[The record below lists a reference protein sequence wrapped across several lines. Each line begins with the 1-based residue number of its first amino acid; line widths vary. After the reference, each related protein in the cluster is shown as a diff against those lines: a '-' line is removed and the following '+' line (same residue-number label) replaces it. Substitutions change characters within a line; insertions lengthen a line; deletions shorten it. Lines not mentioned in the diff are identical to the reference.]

1 MKIKNLF
8 FGLILAFNMPLIAQE
23 TAIFY
28 ELNNHFVK
36 GTDLYEKGVYKLA
49 EEEFKKVINYQ
60 VAPNEF
66 ESKLIQSKAG
76 LYLAKAAVRRGKPE
90 GEQLILDFIRN
101 NSPDPVAGDALIE
114 MGNYYYNA
122 GQYDKA
128 AEFLS
133 LSSNMSMSNA
143 QRSEAKF
150 KEGYCYFVQKQFPK
164 AKACFNS
171 VKEIQG
177 DYYYAANYYYGMT
190 AFFENNF
197 KEAAKSFTR
206 VEDSKLYKKYVPYY
220 LCQIYLA
227 QKDYDKVI
235 QYSTKYVDSPDIKNA
250 REISFILGQA
260 YFEKEDWTKAATDL
274 TRGAE
279 GNNTLREEDYYQI
292 GFVQYKANQY
302 TKAIENL
309 SKVNS
314 NSKLGQHA
322 FYLLGDSY
330 LKNKQKTSARTAF
343 GAASKMNFDTQ
354 IQEDALFAYAKL
366 CYELH
371 YDSEAVTTLQQIKS
385 SSKNYDD
392 AQQLLSEALINVK
405 DFSSAITIIEG
416 LSNRTTK
423 INEAYQKVTF
433 YRGIQFMQNGDNT
446 NAKKMFEKS
455 DDYNFDASISAQTKF
470 WLGDIAYQNNNFE
483 EAEKFLTKF
492 ISSSKGVKNIP
503 DESSVYTASYT
514 LGYINLKAKDYN
526 EAQSYFQ
533 DAIRGIK
540 NNKSYILSDNVKNNI
555 LPDAIIRNADCLF
568 KKNKYDEAM
577 TGYDEAINNKS
588 NGFVYGMF
596 QKAIILGLKNR
607 NAEKVVLLE
616 KIANTYATNEYADD
630 ALLQAGNT
638 YVEMNKLDAAL
649 KPLKT
654 LTTQYKG
661 KSDLINKGLIKLGLT
676 QYNLSDK
683 NNAISSFKEVFKNN
697 PDPQEANEAL
707 NALQEIY
714 VEDLGKPDEF
724 YAFKESLPGYNTT
737 NYEKD
742 SLSYRSAQIQFENG
756 NYDRAITGFT
766 QYISKFPS
774 GANILMAYYNRGES
788 FYVGKKYTEAKD
800 DYKKVVERGK
810 STNYSKAL
818 NKAALIAYNNDKNF
832 EEALDLYTKL
842 ESDPISEEN
851 RLEAQK
857 YALYAA
863 YRIKNT
869 KSAGEFAE
877 KLTNNTRASKD
888 DIAFSNYVLGK
899 IAFDSKDWAK
909 AQDALV
915 KATGIANSDQVDE
928 VTYLIAFCEYGK
940 RSLDKALTKCDEAY
954 KKLRNRYWI
963 AKTTLLEADIHI
975 EQNELIEA
983 RGALESIIENFDKVK
998 DKEIVDEANAK
1009 LQIVDKKENNT
1020 IKPLINNG
1028 KDKNNSLLELDNTGN

>member
-1 MKIKNLF
+1 MNIKNLIYF
-8 FGLILAFNMPLIAQE
+8 LALLLSIPLTAQE

-28 ELNNHFVK
+28 EINNHYVK
-36 GTDLYEKGVYKLA
+36 GTDLYEKGVYKMA

-60 VAPNEF
+60 LPPNEF

-114 MGNYYYNA
+114 MGNYYYSA

-164 AKACFNS
+164 AKTCFSS

-177 DYYYAANYYYGMT
+177 DYYYPSNYYYGMT

-206 VEDSKLYKKYVPYY
+206 VEESKQYKKYVPYY

-227 QKDYDKVI
+227 QKDYNNVI
-235 QYSTKYVDSPDIKNA
+235 AYGKKYVDSPDIKNSK
-250 REISFILGQA
+250 EIAFMLGQA
-260 YFEKEDWTKAATDL
+260 YFEKEDYANAATYL

-279 GNNTLREEDYYQI
+279 GNNNMRDEDYYQL
-292 GFVQYKANQY
+292 GFVHYKANQY

-314 NSKLGQHA
+314 NTKIGQNA

-330 LKNKQKTSARTAF
+330 LKNKQKSNARTAF
-343 GAASKMNFDTQ
+343 GAASKMNFDIQ
-354 IQEDALFAYAKL
+354 IQDDALFAYAKL

-371 YDSEAVTTLQQIKS
+371 YDSEAVSTLQQIKS
-385 SSKNYDD
+385 SSKNYDES
-392 AQQLLSEALINVK
+392 QQLLSEALINVK

-416 LSNRTTK
+416 LSNRTSK

-433 YRGIQFMQNGDNT
+433 YRGIQYMQNGDNA

-455 DDYNFDASISAQTKF
+455 DDYSFDASIGAQTKF
-470 WLGDIAYQNNNFE
+470 WLGDIAFQNGSYE
-483 EAEKFLTKF
+483 EAEKSLSKF
-492 ISSSKGVKNIP
+492 ISASKGLKNIP

-540 NNKSYILSDNVKNNI
+540 NNKAYILSENVKNNI
-555 LPDAIIRNADCLF
+555 LPDAIIRNSDCLF
-568 KKNKYDEAM
+568 KKNKYDEAII
-577 TGYDEAINNKS
+577 GYDEAINNKS
-588 NGFVYGMF
+588 NGFVYAMF

-616 KIANTYATNEYADD
+616 KIANTYGTNEYADD

-683 NNAISSFKEVFKNN
+683 NNAINSFKEVFKNN

-742 SLSYRSAQIQFENG
+742 SLSFRSAQIQFENG

-774 GANILMAYYNRGES
+774 GANILTAYYNRGES
-788 FYVGKKYTEAKD
+788 YYNGKKYTEAKD
-800 DYKKVVERGK
+800 DYKKVVDRGK
-810 STNYSKAL
+810 SANYSKAL
-818 NKAALIAYNNDKNF
+818 NKAALISYNNDKNF
-832 EEALDLYTKL
+832 AEALDLYTKL
-842 ESDPISEEN
+842 EADPISEEN

-857 YALYAA
+857 YGLYSA

-869 KSAGEFAE
+869 KAAGDFAE
-877 KLTNNTRASKD
+877 KLTNNSRASKD

-899 IAFDSKDWAK
+899 IAFDNKDWAK
-909 AQDALV
+909 AQEALS
-915 KATGIANSDQVDE
+915 KAAGIANSEQADE
-928 VTYLIAFCEYGK
+928 TTYLLAYCEYGK
-940 RSLDKALTKCDEAY
+940 RALDKALAKCDEAY
-954 KKLRNRYWI
+954 KKLRNKYWI

-975 EQNELIEA
+975 EQDELIEA

-1009 LQIVDKKENNT
+1009 LLIVEKKENGQS
-1020 IKPLINNG
+1020 KPLING
-1028 KDKNNSLLELDNTGN
+1028 KDKNNTLLELDNSGN